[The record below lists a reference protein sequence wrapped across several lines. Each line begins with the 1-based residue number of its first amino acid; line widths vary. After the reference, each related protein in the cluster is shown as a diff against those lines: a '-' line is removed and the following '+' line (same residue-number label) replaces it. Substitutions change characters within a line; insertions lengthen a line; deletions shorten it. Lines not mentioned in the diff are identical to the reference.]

1 MVSTSFLNYQPLGVE
16 EHIFEVEM
24 RLAKITLFMKA
35 YAFLNF

>member
-24 RLAKITLFMKA
+24 RLAKTA
-35 YAFLNF
+35 VRRSRFL